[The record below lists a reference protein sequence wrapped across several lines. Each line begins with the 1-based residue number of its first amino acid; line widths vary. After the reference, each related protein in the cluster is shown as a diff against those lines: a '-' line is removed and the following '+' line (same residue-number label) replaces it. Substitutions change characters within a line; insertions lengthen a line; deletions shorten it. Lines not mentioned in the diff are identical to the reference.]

1 MPLPQF
7 IEGTH
12 EGRAASV
19 YDSCNADH
27 DPHIMFPKACRHK
40 WQRQSRTDAVEHP
53 VHRKFSQLKSQLF
66 ADRGVKDTG
75 TVVDESQS
83 RPLQDT
89 AARKDEPGI
98 VQSVFLL
105 FHCYFCL
112 SPAFFFSAYR
122 RYPAVRPESFRLH
135 VRQFQLRHSLLWQ
148 APGLCG
154 HAE

>member
-7 IEGTH
+7 MEGTH

-27 DPHIMFPKACRHK
+27 DPHIMFPKACRYK

-53 VHRKFSQLKSQLF
+53 VHCKFSQLKPQLF

-89 AARKDEPGI
+89 AARKDEPGV

-105 FHCYFCL
+105 FHCYFCP

-122 RYPAVRPESFRLH
+122 RYPAVRPENFRPHIHPVPSPSLTLMAGAWP
-135 VRQFQLRHSLLWQ
+135 LRT
-148 APGLCG
+148 C
-154 HAE
+154 

>member
-1 MPLPQF
+1 M
-7 IEGTH
+7 EGPH
-12 EGRAASV
+12 EDRAASV

-27 DPHIMFPKACRHK
+27 DPHIMFPKACRYK

-53 VHRKFSQLKSQLF
+53 VHCKFSQLKPQLF
-66 ADRGVKDTG
+66 ADRGIKDTG

-89 AARKDEPGI
+89 AARKDEPGV

-112 SPAFFFSAYR
+112 SPAFSFPHIAGIRLSAPKTSGHISTR
-122 RYPAVRPESFRLH
+122 FH
-135 VRQFQLRHSLLWQ
+135 LRHSLLWQ

>member
-7 IEGTH
+7 MEGTH
-12 EGRAASV
+12 EGCAASV
-19 YDSCNADH
+19 DNSCNADH
-27 DPHIMFPKACRHK
+27 NPHIMFPKAFRHK
-40 WQRQSRTDAVEHP
+40 WQRQSRTDAIEHP
-53 VHRKFSQLKSQLF
+53 VHCKLSQLKSQFF

-75 TVVDESQS
+75 TVVDKSQS
-83 RPLQDT
+83 RPLQDA

-122 RYPAVRPESFRLH
+122 RYPAVRSERFRLH
-135 VRQFQLRHSLLWQ
+135 VCPVPAPSLTLMAGVWPLR
-148 APGLCG
+148 AC
-154 HAE
+154 